1 MKELITSIC
10 FYSNCLYFWGGYRW
24 AGDHEVR
31 DRGIFTGEVA

>member
-1 MKELITSIC
+1 MREIFDMFLSRLL
-10 FYSNCLYFWGGYRW
+10 SFWGWYRW